1 MRILRILWGE
11 FCDENVKFMAA
22 MGRPDIRHPF
32 GCNSV
37 ALHADMMV
45 LFVFFFFWVQN
56 NTGNLGAILPVPVYR
71 WCSQLLCVTIFC
83 RRVTVKPICRAFI
96 PWDVWKKSQELL
108 NR

>member
-22 MGRPDIRHPF
+22 MGRPHIRHTF

-45 LFVFFFFWVQN
+45 LFVFCFFV
-56 NTGNLGAILPVPVYR
+56 GAKQYR
-71 WCSQLLCVTIFC
+71 
-83 RRVTVKPICRAFI
+83 
-96 PWDVWKKSQELL
+96 
-108 NR
+108 